1 MEVVSEGGGE
11 GRKIGKIGPED
22 PVLSPQLRDTHRKR
36 VPIRLSFVPHDS
48 LEANGKSAPNCK

>member
-1 MEVVSEGGGE
+1 MVSEGGGE

-48 LEANGKSAPNCK
+48 LEANGKSALNCK